1 MAAEKKNKGGRPAK
15 CTPEQVAAA
24 VDELINDYLD
34 NGVMP
39 TDYRLMEKLGV
50 RSRTIRYWYDGFHDK
65 DEDIDEEDEPTS
77 LTYQEAMNRL
87 IDFRRQLCVENIANG
102 ASNKVTGWI
111 FLSKQKLWGG
121 FQDSVQRTETKG
133 SQSITIS
140 IAGADGKPL
149 KNGK

>member
-1 MAAEKKNKGGRPAK
+1 MAAEKKNKGGRPVK
-15 CTPEQVAAA
+15 RTPEQVAAA
-24 VDELINDYLD
+24 VDELMNDYVQ
-34 NGVMP
+34 NGTMP

-50 RSRTIRYWYDGFHDK
+50 QVRTMQRWYDGFY
-65 DEDIDEEDEPTS
+65 DEEDEEPTGM
-77 LTYQEAMNRL
+77 TYQEAMNRL
-87 IDFRRQLCVENIANG
+87 VEFRRGICVEQIASG

-149 KNGK
+149 KHGK

>member
-1 MAAEKKNKGGRPAK
+1 MAKEKKNKGGRPIK
-15 CTPEQVAAA
+15 HTPEQVAAV
-24 VDELINDYLD
+24 VDELINDYIE

-39 TDYRLMEKLGV
+39 TDYRLKEKLGV
-50 RSRTIRYWYDGFHDK
+50 SDRTLGRWYDGVYDG
-65 DEDIDEEDEPTS
+65 DEDEEPTGP
-77 LTYQEAMNRL
+77 TYQEAVNRL
-87 IDFRRQLCVENIANG
+87 IDFRRQICIENIANG

>member
-1 MAAEKKNKGGRPAK
+1 MAEEKKNKGGRPVK
-15 CTPEQVAAA
+15 CTPEQVAQA
-24 VDELINDYLD
+24 VDKLINDYMD
-34 NGVMP
+34 NGTMP
-39 TDYRLMEKLGV
+39 TDYRLMKKLGV
-50 RSRTIRYWYDGFHDK
+50 QVKTMQRWYDGFY
-65 DEDIDEEDEPTS
+65 DEEDEEPTG

-87 IDFRRQLCVENIANG
+87 VEFRRGICVEQIASG

>member
-1 MAAEKKNKGGRPAK
+1 MAAEKKNKGGRPVK
-15 CTPEQVAAA
+15 RTPEQVAQA
-24 VDELINDYLD
+24 VDELMKDYIE
-34 NGVMP
+34 NGTMP

-50 RSRTIRYWYDGFHDK
+50 SVLTMQRWYDGFY
-65 DEDIDEEDEPTS
+65 DEEDDEPNG
-77 LTYQEAMNRL
+77 LTYKAAMNRL
-87 IDFRRQLCVENIANG
+87 VEFRRGICVEQIASG

-133 SQSITIS
+133 TQAITIS